1 MTINSYT
8 HSRTTSGHVISGA
21 AVPLPVAA
29 RRRRRATCDGVASWS
44 STAAGGGRRTT
55 SIIVRR
61 HDAET
66 KSFHE
71 AAATLG
77 EVDRDGRKQ
86 AAMASVVAHTVI
98 HSFRGSSSSSTPDR
112 LPDRTRK
119 RPPGRPR
126 SKRLDQIRSDNSL
139 RSPAGPWRRE
149 DAAIPFIP
157 LLARSAAGGRL
168 RAARSASDQYSGRL
182 VTYVRT
188 TFYAA
193 ASAAVAAAA
202 AAAAVDEAGTC
213 SSAAASRRRRL

>member
-1 MTINSYT
+1 VTINSYT
-8 HSRTTSGHVISGA
+8 HSRTTSGHVISSSGPTVSGDVVVGRAASGHVISGA

-29 RRRRRATCDGVASWS
+29 RRQRRATCDGVASWS
-44 STAAGGGRRTT
+44 PTAAGGGRRTT

-71 AAATLG
+71 AAATLS

-126 SKRLDQIRSDNSL
+126 SKRLDQIVALTTVSVRPLVRGDARTQRSRSFRGSL
-139 RSPAGPWRRE
+139 G
-149 DAAIPFIP
+149 
-157 LLARSAAGGRL
+157 L
-168 RAARSASDQYSGRL
+168 RL
-182 VTYVRT
+182 VAGCEMRGRRAINT
-188 TFYAA
+188 AA
-193 ASAAVAAAA
+193 
-202 AAAAVDEAGTC
+202 DW
-213 SSAAASRRRRL
+213 

>member
-1 MTINSYT
+1 VTINSYT
-8 HSRTTSGHVISGA
+8 HSRTTSGHRIGTGGTVSGHTVSGPATSGHVISGA

-44 STAAGGGRRTT
+44 STAAGGGQQTT

-126 SKRLDQIRSDNSL
+126 SKRLDQIRSGNSL
-139 RSPAGPWRRE
+139 RSPADPWRRSG
-149 DAAIPFIP
+149 PVH
-157 LLARSAAGGRL
+157 S
-168 RAARSASDQYSGRL
+168 AARSVCGWWPAASCAVGERSIQRRTGD
-182 VTYVRT
+182 VRT
-188 TFYAA
+188 
-193 ASAAVAAAA
+193 
-202 AAAAVDEAGTC
+202 DDLL
-213 SSAAASRRRRL
+213 RRLRCCCCCCG

>member
-1 MTINSYT
+1 MVSGN
-8 HSRTTSGHVISGA
+8 TTFGHVISSSGPTVSGDVVVGRAASGHVISGA

-29 RRRRRATCDGVASWS
+29 RRRRRATCDGVTSWS

-139 RSPAGPWRRE
+139 RSPAGPWRRSG
-149 DAAIPFIP
+149 PVH
-157 LLARSAAGGRL
+157 S
-168 RAARSASDQYSGRL
+168 AARSVCGWWPAVSCAVGERSIQRRTGD
-182 VTYVRT
+182 VRT
-188 TFYAA
+188 
-193 ASAAVAAAA
+193 
-202 AAAAVDEAGTC
+202 DDLL
-213 SSAAASRRRRL
+213 RRGGCCCCCCG